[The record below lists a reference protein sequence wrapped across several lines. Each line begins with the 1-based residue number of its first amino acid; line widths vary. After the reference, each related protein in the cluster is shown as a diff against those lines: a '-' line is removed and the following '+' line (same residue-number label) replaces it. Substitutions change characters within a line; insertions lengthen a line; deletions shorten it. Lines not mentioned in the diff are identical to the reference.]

1 MSEKQAQSAPATPV
15 PKSGTTS
22 KPPPRRI
29 SGQLMLSPEVLEMKK
44 EQEEAKKRAQRI
56 LAMVSSR
63 SEEVH
68 TSENDPRIEK

>member
-1 MSEKQAQSAPATPV
+1 MSEPKQAPTTPV
-15 PKSGTTS
+15 PSSGTTS

-44 EQEEAKKRAQRI
+44 EQEEAKKRTQRI

-63 SEEVH
+63 TEEVR